1 MAVEHDDYVPTEDLI
16 LSKPR
21 RHFRTTVHAIH
32 WQLRSIIGVENQNLV
47 YYPTGDQN
55 KNIQRLNTT
64 TRETETIKRLPFSPR
79 CLVAERGWV
88 CCGGE
93 SGEFAVIK
101 VGEDSPQQSDT
112 LEARLSLDPDER
124 LPLDLGS
131 SRTEDVIFL
140 SLARARS
147 NKSLLAES
155 KKFGKELVNCITLW
169 FLPTLNQPHVGAYSE
184 PTAVLSNND
193 KTVAL
198 IRLQDQEVLDEL
210 TYPDHVNRAVIS
222 PDGRLL
228 IAITDDPYLYVHER
242 AEKVS
247 GPFRPSDRPVYQW
260 SSCGRV
266 HLKSQR
272 KDDLS
277 NYRGSFAA
285 CFSGTGKYLAV
296 GTQYGSISIFS
307 VAALTVPGLD
317 PLLTCFASTR
327 PSSDHGAVRDM
338 TFAPGSM
345 DLLAWTEDRAR
356 VGIADLRNGFVS
368 RQIVSL
374 DRIEEYE
381 HISVG
386 DRSTID
392 PRLLEQRGEDHIS
405 VSSGT
410 SLDLSPSDLS
420 LVRQTHRESLARYYT
435 PLTPD
440 ETLVL
445 EALQEHRRRQEQREQ
460 REQRAAGQ
468 AGNGTGP
475 RSPWAERSTRSGLP
489 PDTSARSRERSASVS
504 RVVNDIMG
512 SIRNQREQFRD
523 QSERLRDQTERLRGP
538 MREDNV
544 TTERRRAPVPPSSST
559 SLLGQY
565 VVGIDVDPINTRV
578 ALFPLTTDTSNS
590 ERRGLAARLAAI
602 DNVSPTNPAPVPTQ
616 APVPP
621 TASSGWDSGEA
632 VFNPSSFTRRNTGN
646 TNNNSNDAE
655 NNNNASDSGRGGTG
669 GYRPLTAAER
679 RENLAAQL
687 RPDLGPGDASLRR
700 RDRAAYL
707 MREWEENPTRRSE
720 RLFARETVSA
730 DPHDTSGLAWGD
742 GGQVLYV
749 GADDGIYELHVN
761 LLGRKLFP
769 SIELR

>member
-1 MAVEHDDYVPTEDLI
+1 MPATDGIWINSYVPTEDLI

-101 VGEDSPQQSDT
+101 VGEDGPQQGNT

-147 NKSLLAES
+147 NKNLLAES

-169 FLPTLNQPHVGAYSE
+169 FLPTLNQPHVGAYAE

-193 KTVAL
+193 RTVTL
-198 IRLQDQEVLDEL
+198 IRLHDQEILDEL
-210 TYPDHVNRAVIS
+210 TYPDCVNRAVIS
-222 PDGRLL
+222 PDGQLL
-228 IAITDDPYLYVHER
+228 IAITDDPYLYVHKR
-242 AEKVS
+242 IEKAS
-247 GPFRPSDRPVYQW
+247 SPFRPADRPSYQ
-260 SSCGRV
+260 
-266 HLKSQR
+266 
-272 KDDLS
+272 
-277 NYRGSFAA
+277 GSFAA

-307 VAALTVPGLD
+307 VAALTMPGLD

-327 PSSDHGAVRDM
+327 PSADHGAVRDM
-338 TFAPGSM
+338 AFAPGSM

-356 VGIADLRNGFVS
+356 IGIADLRNGFIS

-374 DRIEEYE
+374 DKTEEYE

-392 PRLLEQRGEDHIS
+392 PRLLEQRGEDNLS
-405 VSSGT
+405 ATLGG

-460 REQRAAGQ
+460 REQRAAAQ
-468 AGNGTGP
+468 AGNATGP

-512 SIRNQREQFRD
+512 SSIRSQRDQFRD
-523 QSERLRDQTERLRGP
+523 QSERLRDQPERLRGP
-538 MREDNV
+538 MREDNA
-544 TTERRRAPVPPSSST
+544 TAERRRAPVPPSSSA

-565 VVGIDVDPINTRV
+565 VVGIDIDSIN
-578 ALFPLTTDTSNS
+578 
-590 ERRGLAARLAAI
+590 ARLR
-602 DNVSPTNPAPVPTQ
+602 S
-616 APVPP
+616 
-621 TASSGWDSGEA
+621 E
-632 VFNPSSFTRRNTGN
+632 F
-646 TNNNSNDAE
+646 
-655 NNNNASDSGRGGTG
+655 
-669 GYRPLTAAER
+669 
-679 RENLAAQL
+679 
-687 RPDLGPGDASLRR
+687 GPGDASLRR

-707 MREWEENPTRRSE
+707 MREWEENPTRRIE
-720 RLFARETVSA
+720 RFFARETA
-730 DPHDTSGLAWGD
+730 PPDPHDTSGLAWGG
-742 GGQVLYV
+742 GGQALQPLCRFV

-769 SIELR
+769 STELR